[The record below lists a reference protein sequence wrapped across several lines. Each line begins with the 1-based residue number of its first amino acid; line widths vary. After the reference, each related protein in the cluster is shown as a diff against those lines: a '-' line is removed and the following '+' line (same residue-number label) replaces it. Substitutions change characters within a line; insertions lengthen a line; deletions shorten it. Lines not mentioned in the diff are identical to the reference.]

1 MPSRRPTALAPLL
14 AALAVAGCG
23 TAGGDLMVVDRSG
36 SIPGAGLQ
44 MRVIDDGQ
52 VECNGTRHDLGS
64 DQLIAAREVVRELAE
79 PARAGL
85 SLPPGDP
92 TILRFRIR
100 TEDGVVGFSD
110 SSPRQPQAF
119 YRAAQLV
126 RTIAKGA
133 CGLTR

>member
-1 MPSRRPTALAPLL
+1 MWSRFARAPLL
-14 AALAVAGCG
+14 ASIAIVGCG

-44 MRVIDDGQ
+44 MRVVDDGQ
-52 VECNGTRHDLGS
+52 VVCNGTRYDLGS
-64 DQLIAAREVVRELAE
+64 DQLIAARDVVRELGE

-85 SLPPGDP
+85 SLPPGDRA
-92 TILRFRIR
+92 ILRFRIR

-110 SSPRQPQAF
+110 TSPRQPQVF

-133 CGLTR
+133 CGLDR

>member
-1 MPSRRPTALAPLL
+1 MRRLPLL
-14 AALAVAGCG
+14 VLLLLAGCG
-23 TAGGDLMVVDRSG
+23 TAGGDLMVVERSG
-36 SIPGAGLQ
+36 SIRFADLS

-52 VECNGTRHDLGS
+52 VECNGERHDLS
-64 DQLIAAREVVRELAE
+64 SELLIETREVVRELAE
-79 PARAGL
+79 PAAAAV

-110 SSPRQPQAF
+110 TSPGQPQVF

-126 RTIAKGA
+126 REIAQDA
-133 CGLTR
+133 CGLRR

>member
-1 MPSRRPTALAPLL
+1 MRRCLPLVL
-14 AALAVAGCG
+14 VVFTGCG
-23 TAGGDLMVVDRSG
+23 TAGADLMVVDRSG
-36 SIPGAGLQ
+36 SIKGADLR

-52 VECNGTRHDLGS
+52 VECNGARHDLGS
-64 DQLIAAREVVRELAE
+64 DDLIEAREVVRELADH
-79 PARAGL
+79 ARENL
-85 SLPPGDP
+85 SLPPGKP

-110 SSPRQPQAF
+110 TSPGQPKVF

-133 CGLTR
+133 CGLER

>member
-1 MPSRRPTALAPLL
+1 MRPVAYLSLL
-14 AALAVAGCG
+14 ASLAVVGCG
-23 TAGGDLMVVDRSG
+23 TAGGDLLVVDRSG

-52 VECNGTRHDLGS
+52 VECNGARHDLTS
-64 DQLIAAREVVRELAE
+64 DQLIEAREVVRELSE
-79 PARAGL
+79 HARADR

-110 SSPRQPQAF
+110 SSPDQPQAF
-119 YRAAQLV
+119 FRAAQLV
-126 RTIAKGA
+126 RTIAKSA
-133 CGLTR
+133 CGLVR